1 MVVEAVGMIFASTF
15 DLFRCAPGCGMVD
28 RRGRDS
34 PSRLLTFSPPFSGR
48 CFLASPH
55 PQRAFLCY
63 HGRRYVFTCS
73 TFGSTGA
80 CRGPMRE
87 NEKGRATP

>member
-34 PSRLLTFSPPFSGR
+34 PSRLLTFSLPFSGR

-63 HGRRYVFTCS
+63 HGRNDSCFHLFHLRFHRCL
-73 TFGSTGA
+73 
-80 CRGPMRE
+80 P
-87 NEKGRATP
+87 RADA